1 MVASYHHGA
10 KSYSRH
16 FGAGANLMLLV
27 KVTLMQVRQPLFHFC
42 RLLLL
47 AVSVARLS
55 ISSLL
60 A

>member
-27 KVTLMQVRQPLFHFC
+27 KVTLMHF
-42 RLLLL
+42 
-47 AVSVARLS
+47 VSRFS
-55 ISSLL
+55 IFVGCYY
-60 A
+60 